1 MPAALE
7 VFRNLSDGLVQLA
20 QHLLRLRR
28 EIVTG
33 IFRRVASM
41 DDRGVHNEP
50 VHSPEK
56 ALNAFNS
63 GVLPVEI
70 AVGRCCKQAV
80 ETRRISA
87 KTGPHLAW
95 RDYVASTLLSIRASV
110 HHHALN
116 KHGLLPPIM

>member
-28 EIVTG
+28 EIVSG
-33 IFRRVASM
+33 ILRRVAPM

-80 ETRRISA
+80 ETRGISA
-87 KTGPHLAW
+87 TAGDHALG
-95 RDYVASTLLSIRASV
+95 RDYIHHTPPPLRAITYPP
-110 HHHALN
+110 AL
-116 KHGLLPPIM
+116 